1 MDIKDINKLGKK
13 INEVSLKCCCDIE
26 MLSKKNPDSI
36 TIIQSKK
43 SGTELIYFSD
53 YQDRLNISDNI
64 IHRKEMAWG
73 EMIKLIEEFA
83 IKEQNKK
90 KIKRVKH
97 GK

>member
-13 INEVSLKCCCDIE
+13 INEVSLKCHCDIE
-26 MLSKKNPDSI
+26 MLSKKNPESI
-36 TIIQSKK
+36 TIIKSQK

-53 YQDRLNISDNI
+53 YQDRLNISEDI
-64 IHRKEMAWG
+64 IHRKELAWA

-83 IKEQNKK
+83 VKEQNKK
-90 KIKRVKH
+90 KPKKVKH